1 MTAVSQPWRLPD
13 DDLTLSARD
22 VHVWRAPL
30 SASETRLADFH
41 AILAADELARAA
53 RFRNPL
59 HGDQYTVGRGILR
72 ILLGRYLN
80 RQPQDIRF
88 SYTHYGKPFIE
99 DASETLRFNLSHSQD
114 LALYAF
120 THQREI
126 GIDIEYLRPVSSR
139 DQIAEQ
145 FFSPNEIKALR
156 NLPANQQDIGFFN
169 CWTRKEA
176 YIKAH
181 GEGLS
186 LPLDQFDVTLVP
198 GEPAAL
204 LETRVASDRADR
216 WALHALLPGANYRA
230 ALAVEGH
237 DWQLSTWQW
246 PG

>member
-1 MTAVSQPWRLPD
+1 MMMPSQLWRLPD
-13 DDLTLSARD
+13 GDIALSSRD
-22 VHVWRAPL
+22 VHVWRASL
-30 SASETRLADFH
+30 SVSETRLADFH
-41 AILAADELARAA
+41 AILADDELARAA
-53 RFRNPL
+53 RFRNPQ
-59 HGDQYTVGRGILR
+59 HSAHYTVGRGVLR
-72 ILLGRYLN
+72 MLLSRYLN
-80 RQPQDIRF
+80 RQPQDIHF
-88 SYTHYGKPFIE
+88 SYSHYGKPFIE
-99 DASETLRFNLSHSQD
+99 DAAETLRFNLSHSQE

-126 GIDIEYLRPVSSR
+126 GIDIEYMRSVSSR

-145 FFSPNEIKALR
+145 FFSPNENQALR
-156 NLPANQQDIGFFN
+156 ALPVAQQAIGFFN

-186 LPLDQFDVTLVP
+186 LPLDQFDVTLAP

-204 LETRVASDRADR
+204 LETRVVSDRAER
-216 WALHALLPGANYRA
+216 WALQALRPGANYLA

-237 DWQLSTWQW
+237 DWELSTWQW

>member
-1 MTAVSQPWRLPD
+1 MTMRSQPWRLPHNG
-13 DDLTLSARD
+13 LTLSAHD
-22 VHVWRAPL
+22 VHVWRASL
-30 SASETRLADFH
+30 SAPETRLTDFH
-41 AILAADELARAA
+41 AILADDERARAA

-59 HGDQYTVGRGILR
+59 HGNQYTIGRGVLR
-72 ILLGRYLN
+72 MLLGRYLN
-80 RQPQDIRF
+80 RLPQEIRF
-88 SYTHYGKPFIE
+88 SYSYYGKPFIE
-99 DASETLRFNLSHSQD
+99 DAAETLRFNLSHSQD

-120 THQREI
+120 TYQREI
-126 GIDIEYLRPVSSR
+126 GIDIEYMRSVASH

-145 FFSPNEIKALR
+145 FFSPNEIRALR
-156 NLPANQQDIGFFN
+156 TLPADQQTIGFFN

-186 LPLDQFDVTLVP
+186 LPLDQFDVTLIP

-216 WALHALLPGANYRA
+216 WALHALLPGPNYRA

-237 DWQLSTWQW
+237 GWQLSTWQW

>member
-1 MTAVSQPWRLPD
+1 MTVASQLWRLPED
-13 DDLTLSARD
+13 DMTLSNRD
-22 VHVWRAPL
+22 VHVWRASL
-30 SASETRLADFH
+30 SVSEIRLADFQ
-41 AILAADELARAA
+41 AILADDERARAA

-59 HGDQYTVGRGILR
+59 HGAQYTVARGVLR
-72 ILLGRYLN
+72 MLLGRYLN
-80 RQPQDIRF
+80 RPPKDIRF
-88 SYTHYGKPFIE
+88 SYSHYGKPFID

-114 LALYAF
+114 LVLYAF

-126 GIDIEYLRPVSSR
+126 GIDIEYIRPVSSR
-139 DQIAEQ
+139 DQIAV
-145 FFSPNEIKALR
+145 FSPNETRVLSA
-156 NLPANQQDIGFFN
+156 LPAAQQAIGFFN

-186 LPLDQFDVTLVP
+186 LPLDQFDVTLAP

-204 LETRVASDRADR
+204 LETRVALDSAER
-216 WALHALLPGANYRA
+216 WSLHALPPGTNYIA

-237 DWQLSTWQW
+237 DWELSTWQW